1 MSDEVKNSEQEQR
14 IYYHLLNGK
23 VIYSDAKSINWE
35 ENIKNIGTM
44 SEMATNCKE
53 MIARLMTGEPVK
65 ITDENGDEK
74 EIPIME
80 HVTTECKRF
89 FENNHIDIDYS
100 MFDNANITDREKLI
114 ARLIDILTIHN
125 ELIMVSAILN
135 AEALVRSYYE
145 TLIQNM
151 NKEETPNESNENQS
165 NS

>member
-65 ITDENGDEK
+65 VTD
-74 EIPIME
+74 
-80 HVTTECKRF
+80 
-89 FENNHIDIDYS
+89 
-100 MFDNANITDREKLI
+100 
-114 ARLIDILTIHN
+114 
-125 ELIMVSAILN
+125 
-135 AEALVRSYYE
+135 
-145 TLIQNM
+145 
-151 NKEETPNESNENQS
+151 
-165 NS
+165 